1 MHTAV
6 VAQQR
11 KIQALRSS
19 LFVSVH
25 LLVIITIILWYLGE
39 FYSYL
44 DNWKKLVSNLNDIDN
59 KEKKH
64 MPLVI
69 SQIEESELQVRMS
82 MNVTIVL
89 LISIFHF
96 YS

>member
-1 MHTAV
+1 M
-6 VAQQR
+6 
-11 KIQALRSS
+11 
-19 LFVSVH
+19 H

-39 FYSYL
+39 FHSYL

-59 KEKKH
+59 KKKKH